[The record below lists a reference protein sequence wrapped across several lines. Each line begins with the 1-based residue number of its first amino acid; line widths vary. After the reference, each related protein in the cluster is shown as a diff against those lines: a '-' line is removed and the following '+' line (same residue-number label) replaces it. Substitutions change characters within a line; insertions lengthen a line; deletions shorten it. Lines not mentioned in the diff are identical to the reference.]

1 MAAAMA
7 AMIDENEAKEAEIA
21 EEARIAEEAAKEKA
35 AAEAQEEE
43 ER

>member
-1 MAAAMA
+1 MA

-35 AAEAQEEE
+35 ATE
-43 ER
+43 